1 MPINPSD
8 LPTNSKIL
16 LDTNSLIYLKFAS
29 LSLHQNTKSIFISLT
44 KRNNRF

>member
-29 LSLHQNTKSIFISLT
+29 LSFHQNTKSIFISLT